1 MRRFLRWTLR
11 IIGIV
16 VIITAALA
24 VWKRDDI
31 ARLMA
36 VNSLFDEA
44 NIVQNFSHMD
54 SLFFHTVMPRAGETP
69 SPLPKGPQW
78 DLPPDVAQ
86 WITDRSVTAIVI
98 LKDGAVVHES
108 YHLGTAPDDRRIS
121 WSVAKSFLSALTG
134 ILVAEGAIPSLDVP
148 VTTYA
153 PALAG
158 SAYDGA
164 TLRNVLQMSSGVRF
178 DEDYLDFNSDINRM
192 GRVLALGGSMDGF
205 AAGLADRDAAPGDRW
220 QYVSI
225 DTHVVGRVLAGA
237 TGRSVIDLMQEKIVA
252 PMGFDRDPVFLTD
265 GEGVPFVLGGLNLTT
280 RDYARFGQMIAQD
293 GQWQGRQIVP
303 ADWIAESTR
312 PSAPTAPGAIGYGYQ
327 WWIPQGWPEGRV
339 LAQGIYGQ
347 FILIDRARNVVI
359 AVNSADRGFED
370 PGIDA
375 ANHAMLARIAD
386 AF

>member
-1 MRRFLRWTLR
+1 MRKAFNWTLR
-11 IIGIV
+11 VLAVLVIV
-16 VIITAALA
+16 LAALGL
-24 VWKRDDI
+24 WKRDDI

-36 VNSLFDEA
+36 VNTLFDQA

-54 SLFFHTVMPRAGETP
+54 TLFFHTTLPRASDTP
-69 SPLPKGPQW
+69 SPLPKGAQW

-86 WITDRSVTAIVI
+86 WIADRSVTGLVI

-108 YHLGTAPDDRRIS
+108 YYLDTANDDRRIS

-148 VTTYA
+148 VTDYA

-164 TLRNVLQMSSGVRF
+164 TLRDVLQMSSGVTF
-178 DEDYLDFNSDINRM
+178 DEDYLDFWSDINRM

-205 AAGLADRDAAPGDRW
+205 AAGLSARDAPPGDRW

-225 DTHVVGRVLAGA
+225 DTHVVGMVLAGA
-237 TGRSVIDLMQEKIVA
+237 TGRNVADLMTEKIVA
-252 PMGFDRDPVFLTD
+252 PMGFERDPIYLTD
-265 GEGVPFVLGGLNLTT
+265 GYGVPFVLGGLNLTT
-280 RDYARFGQMIAQD
+280 RDYARFGQMLAQG
-293 GQWQGRQIVP
+293 GQWQGQQIVP
-303 ADWIAESTR
+303 EAWITESTR
-312 PSAPTAPGAIGYGYQ
+312 PSANTAPGAIGYGYQ
-327 WWIPQGWPEGRV
+327 WWIPAGWPEGRF

-347 FILIDRARNVVI
+347 FILVDRTRNVVI

-370 PGIDA
+370 PGVEQ

-386 AF
+386 AL